1 MRELSRLDIFGER
14 LASNYEVIQSLAPQA
29 RILPMV
35 KANAYGHGLQKISQ
49 FLLHEC
55 LAPALG
61 VASLGE
67 ALEIKT
73 DRPVWVFSETLLQPQ
88 FASHFK
94 KNIYPVVSDLTGL
107 EFFLSAPEF
116 KTHPLMMKIDTGMNR
131 LGIAREE
138 WPEALKLI
146 VQSGR
151 QSIQHLMSHFATSYY
166 QQKAGDMISRQMQC
180 FREAQSFF
188 ASSFTIEETSM
199 SNSGAIEQGLMVEES
214 WVRPG
219 LMLYGPGSFKTQ
231 TKMISRFSTRVMKLK
246 AYERG
251 TPIGYGVY
259 VTPEAGLIAL
269 LPIGYGDGFFTQS
282 SGFNLKINGIEGK
295 VFGRVNMDMTAVFFK
310 QEAAG
315 KIKVGDEVVLW
326 DENPQELLDWATQMQ
341 THSYQAMCGI
351 SSRIP
356 RVYHLG

>member
-14 LASNYEVIQSLAPQA
+14 LAANFKVIQSLAPRA
-29 RILPMV
+29 RVLPMV

-49 FLLHEC
+49 FLLHDCHAE
-55 LAPALG
+55 ALG

-73 DRPVWVFSETLLQPQ
+73 DKPVWVFSETLLQPD
-88 FASHFK
+88 FASHYK
-94 KNIYPVVSDLTGL
+94 SHIYPVVSDLEGL
-107 EFFLSAPEF
+107 KFFLGAPEF
-116 KTHPLMMKIDTGMNR
+116 KSHPLMIKIDTGMNR
-131 LGIAREE
+131 LGIASAE
-138 WPEALKLI
+138 WSEAQKLI
-146 VQSGR
+146 TNSGR
-151 QSIQHLMSHFATSYY
+151 KSIQHLMSHFATSYY
-166 QQKAGDMISRQMQC
+166 QQKPGDMITRQMQC
-180 FREAQSFF
+180 FKEAREFFEASFK
-188 ASSFTIEETSM
+188 IEETSM
-199 SNSGAIEQGLMVEES
+199 GNSGAIEQGLMVDES

-231 TKMISRFSTRVMKLK
+231 TQMISRFSTRVLK
-246 AYERG
+246 VSTHDRG
-251 TPIGYGVY
+251 TPIGYGVH

-269 LPIGYGDGFFTQS
+269 LPIGYGDGFSTQS

-310 QEAAG
+310 QDAIG
-315 KIKVGDEVVLW
+315 KIKAGDEVVVW
-326 DENPQELLDWATQMQ
+326 DENPQALLDWASHMQ
-341 THSYQAMCGI
+341 THSYQALCGI

>member
-116 KTHPLMMKIDTGMNR
+116 KTHPLMIKIDTGMNR

-138 WPEALKLI
+138 WPEAQKLI

-151 QSIQHLMSHFATSYY
+151 KSIQHLMSHFATSYY